1 MKIAIISI
9 QKLREM
15 TGAGM
20 MDCKKALCEADGDLK
35 EAEKI
40 LRKKGQKIARQKGN
54 RTAHEGVIGCYVH
67 NNGKVASL
75 IKVYCESDFVA
86 RNKEFQELA
95 HLLAMQVLAAGA
107 LYVHPE
113 DIPAEKIK
121 EEKEIILGEL
131 KMEKKPRQVKEKI
144 VAGKLKKYQ
153 EGISLLA
160 QPFFQ
165 NPEMSIQALVQE
177 KILKLGEK
185 IEVGEFIKFEI

>member
-20 MDCKKALCEADGDLK
+20 MNCKKALCEADGDLK

-40 LRKKGQKIARQKGN
+40 LRKKGQKIARQKEN
-54 RTAHEGVIGCYVH
+54 RVAHEGVIGCYVH

-107 LYVHPE
+107 LYVRPE

-131 KMEKKPRQVKEKI
+131 KGKKKPRQVKEKI

-153 EGISLLA
+153 EEICLLA

-165 NPEMSIQALVQE
+165 NPEMSVQALVQE